1 MQFKTDLSQLK
12 KKKFFK
18 VKNSKKEF
26 LCALCKSP
34 RQIRYSKNLSKLV
47 YLRLLLLSSFL
58 VWAFFPLVGEKAFL
72 IVVPLWPIVEFTNK
86 ILYRKEIPCSYC
98 GFDAT
103 WYRRDVKV
111 AKRKVDDFWSERLPS
126 KQKKAS
132 INLPKTSSKNEELNI
147 QEQE

>member
-1 MQFKTDLSQLK
+1 MQFKSDLSQLK

-34 RQIRYSKNLSKLV
+34 RQLRYTKNLSKLV
-47 YLRLLLLSSFL
+47 YVRLFLLSSFL
-58 VWAFFPLVGEKAFL
+58 VWTLFPYIAEKSILLVL
-72 IVVPLWPIVEFTNK
+72 PIWPIAEFANK
-86 ILYRKEIPCSYC
+86 MLYRKEIPCSYC

-111 AKRKVDDFWSERLPS
+111 AKRKVDDFWAERLPS
-126 KQKKAS
+126 KQKKEIIHKPEAS
-132 INLPKTSSKNEELNI
+132 SNKASEHVH
-147 QEQE
+147 